1 MQKVKLF
8 FWYCA
13 GANTALLKKAES
25 DSEKYVGIGATIFFT
40 GIFAALAA
48 AYALYTVFDSL
59 ILSSIFGIV
68 WGLMIFNL
76 DRFIVSS
83 MRKKENAL
91 NEFVLAL
98 PRIVLAILI
107 SIVIAKPLELKIFEK
122 EIDAELI
129 SMNQEIQKEKEDFA
143 REKYIADK
151 AILRAAISDLKGE
164 IMRKEEQRNALR
176 EKAQKEADGTGG
188 TMRRNAGPI
197 YKIKKAD
204 ADRVEAELKNLKEK
218 NTTLIAENYSRM
230 QKLDSAEQM
239 ELALLE
245 KAEIGGPAAR
255 LEAMNRLSSKSEAIW
270 WANIFIILLFIVVEC
285 APIFVKL
292 ISSKGPYDYLLEA
305 GEYSY
310 EAGILKDKAYIHS
323 ELKKEAEKFNAK
335 EKGFVFDRLDVKLDH
350 L

>member
-13 GANTALLKKAES
+13 GSNTALLKKAET

-48 AYALYTVFDSL
+48 GYALYTVFDSL

-83 MRKKENAL
+83 MRKKKSPL
-91 NEFVLAL
+91 NQFLLAT
-98 PRIVLAILI
+98 PRIILAILI

-122 EIDAELI
+122 EINAELV
-129 SMNQEIQKEKEDFA
+129 SMNQEIQLEQENFTK
-143 REKYIADK
+143 EKYIAEK
-151 AILRAAISDLKGE
+151 ALVKTSIENLKSEISQ
-164 IMRKEEQRNALR
+164 KESQRDSLR

-188 TMRRNAGPI
+188 TGLRNAGPV

-204 ADRVEAELKNLKEK
+204 ADKVDAELNSLKEK
-218 NTTLIAENYSRM
+218 NLSLLNEHYAKL
-230 QKLDSAEQM
+230 QLLDSSQRA
-239 ELALLE
+239 ELAILE

-255 LEAMNRLSSKSEAIW
+255 LEAMNRLSDSSEAIW
-270 WANIFIILLFIVVEC
+270 WANFFIILLFIVVET

-305 GEYSY
+305 KEYSY
-310 EAGILKDKAYIHS
+310 ETSILKDKAFIHS
-323 ELKKEAEKFNAK
+323 DLKKESEALSNTEKT
-335 EKGFVFDRLDVKLDH
+335 FVFDRLDMKIKSL
-350 L
+350 

>member
-13 GANTALLKKAES
+13 GANTSLLKKAET

-40 GIFAALAA
+40 GVFAALAA
-48 AYALYTVFDSL
+48 AYALYTVFDNIL
-59 ILSSIFGIV
+59 LSSVFGIV

-83 MRKKENAL
+83 MRKKEDTL
-91 NEFVLAL
+91 NEFLLAL

-122 EIDAELI
+122 EIDTELI
-129 SMNQEIQKEKEDFA
+129 SMNQEVRSSQENFA
-143 REKYIADK
+143 KEKYIAEK
-151 AILRAAISDLKGE
+151 AVINSAISNLKTE
-164 IMRKEEQRNALR
+164 IAQKESQRDELR
-176 EKAQKEADGTGG
+176 EKARKEADGTGG
-188 TMRRNAGPI
+188 TMLRNAGPI

-204 ADRVEAELKNLKEK
+204 ADKVDAELKDLKDKNLA
-218 NTTLIAENYSRM
+218 LITDYYGKM
-230 QKLDSAEQM
+230 KDLDSNMQS
-239 ELALLE
+239 ELATLE

-255 LEAMNRLSSKSEAIW
+255 LEAMNRLSAKSEAIW

-285 APIFVKL
+285 APILVKL

-305 GEYSY
+305 REYGF
-310 EAGILKDKAYIHS
+310 ETAILKDKAFIHS
-323 ELKKEAEKFNAK
+323 ELKRESEKFNAK
-335 EKGFVFDRLDVKLDH
+335 EKGFVFDRLDVKLDS

>member
-13 GANTALLKKAES
+13 GANTSLLQKAET

-40 GIFAALAA
+40 GVFAALAA
-48 AYALYTVFDSL
+48 AYALHSVFDSW
-59 ILSSIFGIV
+59 IIASVFGLV

-83 MRKKENAL
+83 MRKKESAF
-91 NEFVLAL
+91 NEFLLAT
-98 PRIVLAILI
+98 PRIILAILI

-122 EIDAELI
+122 EINAELI
-129 SMNQEIQKEKEDFA
+129 SMNQEVQKGQENFAKEKYLAEKASLDASISGLKSEIQQKEQ
-143 REKYIADK
+143 
-151 AILRAAISDLKGE
+151 
-164 IMRKEEQRNALR
+164 QRDALR

-204 ADRVEAELKNLKEK
+204 ADRVDAELKNLKEK
-218 NTTLIAENYSRM
+218 NLALIADNYGKLT
-230 QKLDSAEQM
+230 QLDSNMQSD
-239 ELALLE
+239 LAVLG

-255 LEAMNRLSSKSEAIW
+255 LEAMDRLSTKSEAIW
-270 WANIFIILLFIVVEC
+270 WANFFIMMLFIVVEC

-305 GEYSY
+305 REYGFES
-310 EAGILKDKAYIHS
+310 AILKDKAYIHS
-323 ELKKEAEKFNAK
+323 ELKKEAEAFNAK
-335 EKGFVFDRLDVKLDH
+335 EKGFVFDRLDVKLDSM
-350 L
+350 